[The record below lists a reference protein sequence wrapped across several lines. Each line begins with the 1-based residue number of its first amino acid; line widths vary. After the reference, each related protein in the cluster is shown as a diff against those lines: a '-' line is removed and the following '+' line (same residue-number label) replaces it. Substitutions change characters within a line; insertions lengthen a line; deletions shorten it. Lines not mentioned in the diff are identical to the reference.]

1 MERIKIGGI
10 LQSDGRALMRA
21 LAAPAQSGAAGS
33 LIGALGQGGVNI
45 ELLAETQ
52 DREANLNFALVF
64 DQKDLEQALNLVEGL
79 RDRLGAQEISF
90 QRDVAV
96 LSVFGPHLREKPL
109 VPGLMFAS
117 LAQAGVEPLAIATSI
132 SSVSCVVAGD
142 LLDTAVAAL
151 EEVFEA
157 PFQVKKRP
165 RDY

>member
-10 LQSDGRALMRA
+10 LQSDGRALLRV

-33 LIGALGQGGVNI
+33 LIGSLGQGGLNI
-45 ELLAETQ
+45 ELLAESQ
-52 DREANLNFALVF
+52 DRDANLNFALVF
-64 DQKDLEQALNLVEGL
+64 DQKDLDQALNLVEGL
-79 RDRLGAQEISF
+79 RDRLKAEEISF

-109 VPGLMFAS
+109 VPGLMFSS

-132 SSVSCVVAGD
+132 SSVSCVVEGA
-142 LLDTAVAAL
+142 LLERALSAL
-151 EEVFEA
+151 EKVFEA